1 VAIPRGARWCRVP
14 HGRSVLDPSVMQEV
28 ACAHC
33 GAMMSPDAACPVCEL
48 PAAAAP
54 SSVPMTA
61 SPLARWWANGQV
73 AVAGAAGL
81 FLGAMFLPLLR
92 HVPMLVNRELDPEG
106 VLTPLDLALGNYAL
120 LRGTMTAW
128 MLPGAAIL
136 LLSLLR
142 TRSTASAMRASRM
155 LLAVVS
161 LAPLLSAA
169 MPLLKLQRRGLPV
182 EAGPA
187 MAVIVLGVVCGLAG
201 AVRFGAMAVDESP
214 AHD

>member
-1 VAIPRGARWCRVP
+1 M
-14 HGRSVLDPSVMQEV
+14 HEV

-61 SPLARWWANGQV
+61 SPLTRWWANGQV
-73 AVAGAAGL
+73 AVAGAASL
-81 FLGAMFLPLLR
+81 FLASLFVPLLR
-92 HVPMLVNRELDPEG
+92 HVPMLVNRELDPDG
-106 VLTPLDLALGNYAL
+106 VLTPLDLAFGKYAL

-128 MLPGAAIL
+128 MLPGAAL
-136 LLSLLR
+136 FLLSLLR
-142 TRSTASAMRASRM
+142 TRRTASAMRASRI

-169 MPLLKLQRRGLPV
+169 LPMMKLQRRGLPV
-182 EAGPA
+182 QAGPA
-187 MAVIVLGVVCGLAG
+187 MALIALGVVCGLVG
-201 AVRFGAMAVDESP
+201 AARFGAMAVEESP

>member
-1 VAIPRGARWCRVP
+1 
-14 HGRSVLDPSVMQEV
+14 
-28 ACAHC
+28 
-33 GAMMSPDAACPVCEL
+33 
-48 PAAAAP
+48 
-54 SSVPMTA
+54 
-61 SPLARWWANGQV
+61 V

>member
-1 VAIPRGARWCRVP
+1 
-14 HGRSVLDPSVMQEV
+14 MQEV

-48 PAAAAP
+48 PAATAP

-73 AVAGAAGL
+73 ALAGAATL

-92 HVPMLVNRELDPEG
+92 RVPMLVNRELDPNG
-106 VLTPLDLALGNYAL
+106 VLTPLDLAFGRYAL

-128 MLPGAAIL
+128 MLPGAAL
-136 LLSLLR
+136 FLLSLLR
-142 TRSTASAMRASRM
+142 TRRTASSMRASRM

-161 LAPLLSAA
+161 LAPLLSATL
-169 MPLLKLQRRGLPV
+169 PLMKLQRRGLPV

-187 MAVIVLGVVCGLAG
+187 MAVIVVGVVCGLAG
-201 AVRFGAMAVDESP
+201 AVRFGARAVEESP